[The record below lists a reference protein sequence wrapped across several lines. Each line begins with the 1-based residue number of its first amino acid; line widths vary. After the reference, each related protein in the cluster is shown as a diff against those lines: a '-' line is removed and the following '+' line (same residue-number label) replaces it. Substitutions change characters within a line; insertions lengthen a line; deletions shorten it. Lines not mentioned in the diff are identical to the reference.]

1 MLKVVNPYVVKMV
14 GATAAM
20 LFQHISYWMQTQKKE
35 IIFRTNQE
43 LVLDLEECLSVQQV
57 QRAKKKLIDN
67 GLIEVSFD
75 KVNKWVRTTHYT
87 LTSKGKM
94 MMMKI
99 KNIKANKEE
108 NTSIAL
114 QDSLQ
119 TGSNLNDNSVND
131 TNVPE
136 QAKDVNLDANT
147 QADASNTQEEIGT
160 TTFDKDGDVSFEDWL
175 AAKQAKEDKERK
187 DKATRSKWIPKEE
200 YKKLKQQERVD
211 LVNNKEPIVPK
222 SMQESFKEGFKGN
235 ENATTIP
242 EHLLNNPILA
252 KMFKR
257 STKKMGVL
265 NE

>member
-1 MLKVVNPYVVKMV
+1 MLKVINPYVVKIV

-20 LFQHISYWMQTQKKE
+20 LFQHITYWMQTQKKE

-43 LVLDLEECLSVQQV
+43 LALDLEECLSVQQV

-75 KVNKWVRTTHYT
+75 KVKKWVRTTHYT

-94 MMMKI
+94 MMMKL
-99 KNIKANKEE
+99 KNIKANKEDH
-108 NTSIAL
+108 TSLAL
-114 QDSLQ
+114 QESLQ
-119 TGSNLNDNSVND
+119 TSSNLNDNSVD
-131 TNVPE
+131 DANVPE
-136 QAKDVNLDANT
+136 QAKDANLDANK
-147 QADASNTQEEIGT
+147 QADASNTQEDIDT

-175 AAKQAKEDKERK
+175 AAKQTKEDKERR

-200 YKKLKQQERVD
+200 YKKLKQQERID

-235 ENATTIP
+235 KNATTIP

-257 STKKMGVL
+257 STKKMGDIKL
-265 NE
+265 